1 MRTLVAPQLPGNA
14 VPGGRGVLALHAVA
28 SPPPPE
34 PGGARDGVVLAQLV
48 QTGLAGHV
56 EPHGLLVV
64 DVDALSGGHVSLG
77 EREPSMRRRPSDGSE
92 KCERIQT
99 QTEPP

>member
-1 MRTLVAPQLPGNA
+1 MLQSFSSRDVLSLQRFLGNGVPGNA

-34 PGGARDGVVLAQLV
+34 PGGAGDGLVLAQLI
-48 QTGLAGHV
+48 QTGLPGHV

-77 EREPSMRRRPSDGSE
+77 EREPSM
-92 KCERIQT
+92 IL
-99 QTEPP
+99 